1 MAGPTRSQKRSK
13 GISLNLYDSS
23 GNTKQLN
30 LSNARIRK
38 VKNSN
43 ALERISIQKS
53 ELFLIIYISIYTDTT
68 CSLDS

>member
-1 MAGPTRSQKRSK
+1 MAGPTQSQKCSK

-30 LSNARIRK
+30 LSNAQIRK